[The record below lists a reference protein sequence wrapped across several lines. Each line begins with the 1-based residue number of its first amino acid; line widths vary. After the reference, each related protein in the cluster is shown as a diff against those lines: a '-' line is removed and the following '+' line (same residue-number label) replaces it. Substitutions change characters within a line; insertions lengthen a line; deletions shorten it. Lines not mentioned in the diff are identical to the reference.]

1 MSFRF
6 AAAIVFVGSF
16 CLMVIEIV
24 AGRMI
29 APYLGSSLYSW
40 TSVIGVILTGITLG
54 NAFGGITADRFASR
68 QLLGNTFFISG
79 IFAAFIPLLG
89 PYFGR
94 FFSGGGFPLPIAT
107 LLFSVATFFPV
118 SFFLSFISPITIK
131 LVLHNLAETGT
142 IVGRIYAVSAFG
154 SILGTFA
161 AGFFFIA
168 YIGTLRIVW
177 IIAIFLFLF
186 GVTLWGGALWRKKRN
201 VFFLLMLLTTTF
213 FIKAKCTE
221 ETQYYCIRITTAT
234 NEGKVGFTVLLDHL
248 VHSFVFPDD
257 PAYLRYDYEKVS
269 SWLIANA
276 SARASRPLRILFLGG
291 GGYTLPRYVSSFYS
305 EHAVT
310 VVEIDPRV
318 TEANYQHLGLSRT
331 TSIVTVNEDAR
342 RYLERTND
350 RYDIIFGDAFND
362 FAVPFHLT
370 TQEFHTIVN
379 DHLAPGGLYAANVI
393 DDTRGGRFLASMLA
407 TFRVAFPFTYL
418 APLSETWEKR
428 SRNTLL
434 VVGSRAPI
442 DAALLSTHVPRGRET
457 ETEKERH
464 LLALLSDPEYG
475 DFIVR
480 RRGII
485 LTDDYAPV
493 DNFLASVFRAA
504 Q

>member
-6 AAAIVFVGSF
+6 AAVIVFVGSF

-54 NAFGGITADRFASR
+54 NAFGGMSADRFASR
-68 QLLGNTFFISG
+68 QFLGNTFFISG
-79 IFAAFIPLLG
+79 ISAAFIPLFG

-94 FFSGGGFPLPIAT
+94 FFGEGFFPLPIAT

-131 LVLHNLAETGT
+131 LVLHNLAETGK

-177 IIAIFLFLF
+177 IIALALFVFGAALWGDVLKKKRSILFL
-186 GVTLWGGALWRKKRN
+186 LA
-201 VFFLLMLLTTTF
+201 LLTATF

-221 ETQYYCIRITTAT
+221 ETQYYCIRLQATTKEQKT
-234 NEGKVGFTVLLDHL
+234 GFTVLLDHL
-248 VHSFVFPDD
+248 VHSFVFPED
-257 PAYLRYDYEKVS
+257 PSYLRYDYEKFS
-269 SWLIANA
+269 SWLVAYASVRAN
-276 SARASRPLRILFLGG
+276 RPLHILVLGG
-291 GGYTLPRYVSSFYS
+291 GGYTLPRYIASFYP
-305 EHAVT
+305 EHTVT
-310 VVEIDPRV
+310 VIEIDPRV
-318 TEANYQHLGLSRT
+318 TEANYEHLGLPRT

-362 FAVPFHLT
+362 FSIPFHLT
-370 TQEFHTIVN
+370 TQEFNMIVH
-379 DHLAPGGLYAANVI
+379 DHLAPGGFYAANVI

-407 TFRVAFPFTYL
+407 TFRGAFPFTYFV
-418 APLSETWEKR
+418 PLGEAWMER
-428 SRNTLL
+428 ARNTIM
-434 VVGSRAPI
+434 VVGARVPI
-442 DAALLSTHVPRGRET
+442 EATDLLAAIPRGRES
-457 ETEKERH
+457 EKEKERS
-464 LLALLSDPEYG
+464 LVTLLSNTTYD

-480 RRGII
+480 RRGIV

-493 DNFLASVFRAA
+493 DNFLASVFRATTR
-504 Q
+504 